1 MGVLKMTEVL
11 HRYRIIILVLSLA
24 MLFTIAWL
32 IFSKQNAHKIPSRGV
47 FVISR
52 MNTY

>member
-11 HRYRIIILVLSLA
+11 HRYRIIILVLSLLI
-24 MLFTIAWL
+24 LFAIAWL
-32 IFSKQNAHKIPSRGV
+32 VFSKQNMRKIPSRGV